1 MVFTGFTTNFNIL
14 GIMAVIIGR
23 EKKKQRRV
31 ERADVMNGLK
41 EARIAAA
48 KKKEELKAAAE
59 EEAIRQ
65 EAAKAEKKRGRKP
78 LVMKP
83 AAEPAEESTG
93 VVADAESDNT
103 EKE

>member
-1 MVFTGFTTNFNIL
+1 
-14 GIMAVIIGR
+14 MAIIIGR

-31 ERADVMNGLK
+31 EHADVMNGLK

-59 EEAIRQ
+59 EEAIRK

-78 LVMKP
+78 LVKT
-83 AAEPAEESTG
+83 AYEPAEEAAG
-93 VVADAESDNT
+93 LVADAAGDNT

>member
-1 MVFTGFTTNFNIL
+1 
-14 GIMAVIIGR
+14 MAIIIGR

-31 ERADVMNGLK
+31 EHADVMNGLK

-59 EEAIRQ
+59 EEAILK

-78 LVMKP
+78 LVKT
-83 AAEPAEESTG
+83 ANEPAEEAA
-93 VVADAESDNT
+93 VLVADATGDNT

>member
-31 ERADVMNGLK
+31 EHADVMNGLK

-59 EEAIRQ
+59 EEAIRK

-78 LVMKP
+78 LVK
-83 AAEPAEESTG
+83 PAEESTG
-93 VVADAESDNT
+93 TDAEGDNT